1 MDAQYGKA
9 LGLGSDWR
17 VCCRRGCF
25 TEKVR
30 TSIETKS
37 RQGLGDVKK
46 IIIIQWSIVIC
57 HFRRPFGAFNKRLR
71 EAPPSMTYDN

>member
-37 RQGLGDVKK
+37 GQGLGDVKK

-57 HFRRPFGAFNKRLR
+57 HRWWRFAQSFVKYSERPPK
-71 EAPPSMTYDN
+71 MMYDN